1 MFERRNNAANGST
14 KAYFGARVTR
24 LLSRL
29 REALLAAIHEES
41 TRATEESTRRDELD
55 LFEKLPDPPHLSYG
69 EVRYFGGKLR
79 YFDD

>member
-1 MFERRNNAANGST
+1 M
-14 KAYFGARVTR
+14 TR
-24 LLSRL
+24 LFARF
-29 REALLAAIHEES
+29 RRALLAAIHDE
-41 TRATEESTRRDELD
+41 TARATEESTRRDERD